1 MSRILLSIIIP
12 VYNVQNYIG
21 ECLDSLLCQK
31 LDDCEIIVVNDGSTD
46 NSLRII
52 EDYAPKFNG
61 IVRIISQ
68 ENLGLSS
75 ARNKGVKYATGE
87 YIYFLDSDDYL
98 KDFAIKVLLNIITL
112 DKDTNIFQL
121 DNIISDTGKRL
132 NNFIRNSER
141 ISIVDYFKEYHTI
154 DSRNSVVSACSFI
167 YSSSFWRNNNLCFE
181 VGKKYEDQLFL
192 YNLLQKKGIIRVV
205 HVDKP
210 FYVFRENREG
220 SISTNV
226 TLVHYQDR
234 QYIWRKAFQIFEDQ
248 KLNDKVYFNNLFKFC
263 HWVLYEACKTG
274 YINQYKLFFD
284 SYDLQIMKYGISN
297 YYERKIWLLIKINP
311 SLMFKY
317 IENVL
322 PSMCRRLVNVCFT
335 FLDEILPNGLVN
347 TDKN

>member
-68 ENLGLSS
+68 ENSGLSS
-75 ARNKGVKYATGE
+75 ARNKGVKYAKGE

-98 KDFAIKVLLNIITL
+98 KDFAIKVLLNIISL

-121 DNIISDTGKRL
+121 DNIISNTGKRL
-132 NNFIRNSER
+132 NNFFRNSER

-167 YSSSFWRNNNLCFE
+167 YSSTFWRNNDLSFE

-192 YNLLQKKGIIRVV
+192 YNLLQKNGKIRVV

-226 TLVHYQDR
+226 MLVHYQDR
-234 QYIWRKAFQIFEDQ
+234 QYIWRKAFQIFKDQ
-248 KLNDKVYFNNLFKFC
+248 KLIDKVYFNNLFKYC
-263 HWVLYEACKTG
+263 HWVLYEAYNTG
-274 YINQYKLFFD
+274 YIDQYSAFF
-284 SYDLQIMKYGISN
+284 SKYDIQIMRQGITN
-297 YYERKIWLLIKINP
+297 YFERKLWILLCINP
-311 SLMFKY
+311 LFMLKY
-317 IENVL
+317 IDNKF
-322 PSMCRRLVNVCFT
+322 SSITRRIVNVCFSL
-335 FLDEILPNGLVN
+335 FDKIFPYWLV
-347 TDKN
+347 K